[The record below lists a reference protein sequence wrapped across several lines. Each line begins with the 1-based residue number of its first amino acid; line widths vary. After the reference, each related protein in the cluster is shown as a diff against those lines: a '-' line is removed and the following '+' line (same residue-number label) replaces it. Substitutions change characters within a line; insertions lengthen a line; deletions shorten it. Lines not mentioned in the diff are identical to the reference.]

1 MLVLDICADLYH
13 RLQGPD
19 EGIYHCINC
28 YMLVSEGTNS
38 SSLGCCIYHGL
49 FHCAMQL
56 LEAQTSAHE
65 KGHQLQDE
73 KGID

>member
-1 MLVLDICADLYH
+1 MLTYTIDCKGLMDAFTTASIVTI
-13 RLQGPD
+13 
-19 EGIYHCINC
+19 
-28 YMLVSEGTNS
+28 LVSEGTNS
-38 SSLGCCIYHGL
+38 SSLGCCIYDGL

-56 LEAQTSAHE
+56 LKAQTSAHE